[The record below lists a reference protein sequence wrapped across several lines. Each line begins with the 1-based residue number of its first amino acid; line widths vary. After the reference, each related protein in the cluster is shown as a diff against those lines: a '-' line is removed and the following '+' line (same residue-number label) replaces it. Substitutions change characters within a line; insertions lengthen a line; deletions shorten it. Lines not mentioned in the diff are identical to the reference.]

1 MLLVVAVS
9 LLLPLGALE
18 SSPPSSESV
27 EPVSAPS
34 WSIGAGLS
42 FGGLSGWSL
51 TPPVTG
57 LTGLTGLSVLTSVA
71 PGVTT
76 SLERSLGERLWL
88 LVGLSGA
95 IATSQRDAGS
105 STSRGISGQIGV
117 RYVLT
122 QPGAMADVS
131 VLALLNGGLDD
142 LSLSSANLAAGS
154 VRGASNWSIGL
165 SGGLAVERQLASGL
179 SVRIATSLISAGYSR
194 GKITYVDAA
203 DVMTTGFSAGLV
215 LAPRL
220 ELRMAF

>member
-1 MLLVVAVS
+1 MLLVAAVS

-18 SSPPSSESV
+18 SSATSSESV

-42 FGGLSGWSL
+42 FGGLSGWIL

-57 LTGLTGLSVLTSVA
+57 LTGLISAPTSVA

-76 SLERSLGERLWL
+76 SLERSLSERLWL

-95 IATSQRDAGS
+95 IATSKRDSGS
-105 STSRGISGQIGV
+105 STSRGISGQVGV

-122 QPGAMADVS
+122 RPGAMADVS

-142 LSLSSANLAAGS
+142 LSLSSADSPAGS
-154 VRGASNWSIGL
+154 LRGTSNWNVGL

-179 SVRIATSLISAGYSR
+179 SVRIATPLISAGYSR

-203 DVMTTGFSAGLV
+203 DVRTTGFSAGLV

-220 ELRMAF
+220 ELRLTF